1 MAESAHN
8 FVVKVNPQILD
19 QTALRR
25 LENAKNVEIMSEE
38 DEGEDLFSK
47 YKLLAMISNAEKDK
61 LLKAIINRVP
71 LVAFESDFSEHTL
84 CGILDRDLS
93 IGACL
98 PALYVQSSEAF
109 KESLGRVME
118 RSRDITLNLD
128 IHYE

>member
-1 MAESAHN
+1 MAESAHH

-38 DEGEDLFSK
+38 DEDLFSK
-47 YKLLAMISNAEKDK
+47 YKFLAMISNAGKDK
-61 LLKAIINRVP
+61 LLKAIIHRVP

-98 PALYVQSSEAF
+98 PSLYIQSSEAF

-118 RSRDITLNLD
+118 RSRDITLSLD